1 MGLFSSECKHCGSK
15 EHSSSDCPHG
25 IFSSKCKH
33 CGSVEHSSSDCPH
46 GIFSSKCRH
55 CGSVDHS
62 SDDCPQGIFSSKC
75 KHCGSTEHSSNDC
88 PHGMFSTKCKHC
100 GSVNHSSND
109 CPQGGIFSTRS
120 EQSYSSGSSSD
131 SDATTWI
138 IKIVFIIAAGAFV
151 LYLAFLALIFAVLI
165 SPLALLIYYLYNKR
179 ENKLWAIGAII
190 ISGFIFS
197 NLIAN
202 GFLTEPLEGDK
213 SLINLIGLGYFIV
226 FIVTIGFYFEK
237 YSSINMPLSE
247 NGNFFTQKEI
257 KKRRP
262 LIAGLG
268 LLLIGFYSVFSFVD
282 FSNSNSYSIPKNN
295 TIQNTNRTNNSSTT
309 NQNNATITNNNSNE
323 KPIQNSN
330 TNNNTTNVSNGEL
343 AVISD
348 ADGYTNLRKGKG
360 TSYSIVKKI
369 YSNEKFSVFPS
380 NEKWWKV
387 KTNNGTIGYIF
398 HNRVDLLNK
407 EFYIINVTAT
417 KTETKAL
424 SEVKKLKNKGYK
436 AGHLWIPNYKSLSG
450 ANFYSVYIGQ
460 FNTQKECIREIEK
473 YRKINGKAYG
483 TLVSQENKR
492 VEIRSASNIKTI
504 DNYHKINTS
513 NGIYSKASKR
523 ILKDDE
529 LTNMSKSNL
538 KIMRNEIFA
547 RYGHS
552 FISGGKMEQYFNNQN
567 WYKNKNIDATMLITE
582 IEKRN
587 IKLIQK
593 YE

>member
-138 IKIVFIIAAGAFV
+138 IKIVFIIAAGTFV

-282 FSNSNSYSIPKNN
+282 FSNSNSGFDIK
-295 TIQNTNRTNNSSTT
+295 
-309 NQNNATITNNNSNE
+309 NQNNSPTNNINVNSINYSNKIKGLLIAEENRDFNE
-323 KPIQNSN
+323 IKKYYSDNIQRYWSVYNIGYSELLNQYRKSWKITSN
-330 TNNNTTNVSNGEL
+330 TKNIIKSINQIDNNTYILNTEFQFFHLKHQETRSVNSFVKYEFDNNGQ
-343 AVISD
+343 I
-348 ADGYTNLRKGKG
+348 
-360 TSYSIVKKI
+360 IKI
-369 YSNEKFSVFPS
+369 YQ
-380 NEKWWKV
+380 
-387 KTNNGTIGYIF
+387 
-398 HNRVDLLNK
+398 NK
-407 EFYIINVTAT
+407 
-417 KTETKAL
+417 
-424 SEVKKLKNKGYK
+424 
-436 AGHLWIPNYKSLSG
+436 
-450 ANFYSVYIGQ
+450 
-460 FNTQKECIREIEK
+460 
-473 YRKINGKAYG
+473 
-483 TLVSQENKR
+483 
-492 VEIRSASNIKTI
+492 
-504 DNYHKINTS
+504 
-513 NGIYSKASKR
+513 
-523 ILKDDE
+523 
-529 LTNMSKSNL
+529 
-538 KIMRNEIFA
+538 
-547 RYGHS
+547 
-552 FISGGKMEQYFNNQN
+552 
-567 WYKNKNIDATMLITE
+567 
-582 IEKRN
+582 
-587 IKLIQK
+587 
-593 YE
+593 